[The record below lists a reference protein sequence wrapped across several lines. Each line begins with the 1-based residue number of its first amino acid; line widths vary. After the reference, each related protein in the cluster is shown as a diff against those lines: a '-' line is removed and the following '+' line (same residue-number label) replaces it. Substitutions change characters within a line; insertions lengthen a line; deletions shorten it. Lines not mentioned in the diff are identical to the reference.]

1 MIRSSKRVEPLNISK
16 EFGNGLDMMKVFRE
30 CKEQA
35 HLGYLK
41 SCKEREMS

>member
-1 MIRSSKRVEPLNISK
+1 MIRSSKRVEPLDVSE
-16 EFGNGLDMMKVFRE
+16 EFWNGLDMTKVFRE